1 MLEYIELLKGCIFIQ
16 DTNKLKFLTGNH
28 PNGPDVGR
36 IFSLMGPSM
45 LRLALVKLS
54 PNKFCL
60 SSLRVLCKTHEL
72 FAERNL
78 LLLNIL
84 MINTHLIYHYQDS

>member
-16 DTNKLKFLTGNH
+16 DTNKLKLLIGSH

-36 IFSLMGPSM
+36 IISLMGPSM
-45 LRLALVKLS
+45 LRLALVKHS
-54 PNKFCL
+54 SNKFCL
-60 SSLRVLCKTHEL
+60 SALRVLCKTHEL
-72 FAERNL
+72 SAERNL
-78 LLLNIL
+78 PLLNIL